1 MRRAAILAGACGLA
15 LLVAC
20 GNGSESP
27 PAATTPDVYRTRG
40 IVERLPQPDGPD
52 KAIYIRHAAI
62 PEYRDDTGAV
72 VGMGTMTMPF
82 PLAKGVTLD
91 GLDPGDPVAFT
102 FAVTWKPRS
111 GYAITELRELPAG
124 TVIRFDAPEAGHD
137 VAP

>member
-1 MRRAAILAGACGLA
+1 MKGACFALAASCLA

-20 GNGSESP
+20 GND
-27 PAATTPDVYRTRG
+27 AATTHSGPVPDVYRTRG
-40 IVERLPQPDGPD
+40 VVERLPQADGPD
-52 KAIYIRHAAI
+52 KAIYIHHAAI

-82 PLAKGVTLD
+82 PLAKGVTAD

-111 GYAITELRELPAG
+111 GYEITEIRELPAG
-124 TVIRFDAPEAGHD
+124 TIIEFETPEAGHEG
-137 VAP
+137 AR